1 MLRPDRNARQR
12 SPSSLG
18 SNSQPARE
26 KGSSTSVASIGATHF
41 GRALLRSLTF
51 TLGGNSSSRFRLA
64 I

>member
-26 KGSSTSVASIGATHF
+26 KGNLLWPSASAELDFYIGRQF
-41 GRALLRSLTF
+41 
-51 TLGGNSSSRFRLA
+51 
-64 I
+64 IK